1 MAGLN
6 IKDNSKTIILVVAG
20 ILLILSFFVIKQF
33 ITTLITSA
41 VLAYLFHPLYTIINK
56 KFKNSCLSSLLIIIL
71 IIVLIALPSYFIIK
85 GLIMES
91 KQAIKLASSLQLSPE
106 FSNAVTEILKRG
118 SGFIATQASEFL
130 LSIPRTLLNLF
141 ILIFS
146 FYYFLKD
153 GPSMLQHLQDLLPL
167 KDAEKNFLKQES
179 KKVTSGVIYGLLI
192 SGLIQGVIGAVGFY
206 LFGVSSPI
214 LWGAGIMLLSIIPG
228 LGNFL
233 IWIPIAVVKFLT
245 NHELAALG
253 ILGVGIIISIIEL
266 FVKTKWMSGKSNIHP
281 IIILLGVIG
290 GLSLFGFIGIIIG
303 PLVLSLLTPFIKLFV
318 LKKNS

>member
-20 ILLILSFFVIKQF
+20 ILLVLSFFVIKQF

-41 VLAYLFHPLYTIINK
+41 VLAYLFHPLYMSINK

-71 IIVLIALPSYFIIK
+71 IIVLIAIPSYFIIK
-85 GLIMES
+85 VLIMES

-118 SGFIATQASEFL
+118 SGFIAAQASEFL
-130 LSIPRTLLNLF
+130 LSIPKTLLNLF

-192 SGLIQGVIGAVGFY
+192 SGLIQGIIGAVGFY

-214 LWGAGIMLLSIIPG
+214 LWGAGIML
-228 LGNFL
+228 
-233 IWIPIAVVKFLT
+233 
-245 NHELAALG
+245 
-253 ILGVGIIISIIEL
+253 
-266 FVKTKWMSGKSNIHP
+266 
-281 IIILLGVIG
+281 
-290 GLSLFGFIGIIIG
+290 
-303 PLVLSLLTPFIKLFV
+303 
-318 LKKNS
+318 